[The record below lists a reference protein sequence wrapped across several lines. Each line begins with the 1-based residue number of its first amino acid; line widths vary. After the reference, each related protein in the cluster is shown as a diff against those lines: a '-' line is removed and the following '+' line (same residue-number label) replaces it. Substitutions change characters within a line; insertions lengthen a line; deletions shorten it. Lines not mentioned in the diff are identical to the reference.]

1 MLKEVQEIAENIL
14 MIMFLVII
22 IYSPKTKAPSCMG
35 AGQKK

>member
-14 MIMFLVII
+14 MII